1 MEKKVLNLIKKMP
14 KVELHL
20 HLDGSLDVNYVKEK
34 YKLTDKQINE
44 KMIADE
50 KCHNL
55 NDYLTKFDFPISIM
69 QTKQELENAVY
80 NLLEKLKNQ
89 NVIYVEMRFAPQF
102 HTKGGLSQDKVVQTV
117 IRAKNKVDIKS
128 NVILCIM
135 RGKDNEKENYETVK
149 IAKKYLNKGVCAVD
163 LAGAEAVFKTY
174 KYNKIFEFVKENNIP
189 FTIHAGEADGIE
201 SINSAIDFGA
211 KRIGHGVRAIEDEA
225 TINRIRE
232 NKITLEVCP
241 TSNIQTCICND
252 YTSHPISMLYFD
264 NVKTT
269 INTDNMTVSN
279 TTLENE
285 YEKLMQNTNLSINDI
300 VKMNIN
306 SVNAAFI
313 SENEKQELLI
323 KIKDF
328 EAKEEYKLEN

>member
-1 MEKKVLNLIKKMP
+1 MTAQELKNSILQLAIQGKLVKQDPSDEPASVLLEKIKEERKKLIKEKKIK
-14 KVELHL
+14 
-20 HLDGSLDVNYVKEK
+20 KEK
-34 YKLTDKQINE
+34 YSEIYKDSSDNHYYEKFEDGTVNDVTDEISFDIPDSWSILRLKRIAFLDSRKKIEGKKLP
-44 KMIADE
+44 
-50 KCHNL
+50 
-55 NDYLTKFDFPISIM
+55 YL
-69 QTKQELENAVY
+69 E
-80 NLLEKLKNQ
+80 
-89 NVIYVEMRFAPQF
+89 
-102 HTKGGLSQDKVVQTV
+102 
-117 IRAKNKVDIKS
+117 AKYLRRKS
-128 NVILCIM
+128 
-135 RGKDNEKENYETVK
+135 YP
-149 IAKKYLNKGVCAVD
+149 KYLNKGVCAVD